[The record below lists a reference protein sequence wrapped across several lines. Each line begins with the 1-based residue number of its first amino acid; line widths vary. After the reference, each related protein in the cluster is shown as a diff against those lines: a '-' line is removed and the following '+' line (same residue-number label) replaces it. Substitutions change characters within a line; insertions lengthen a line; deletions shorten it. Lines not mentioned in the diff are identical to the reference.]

1 MMTSAADPPGQFLT
15 GTDEFTRFD
24 ALVSATDRWS
34 GSAAGWLPAQAIGN
48 EWRDIATRLD
58 RMRQELAR
66 VLVVGVVGGTGV
78 GKSTLVNALAGRE
91 VTEAGDV
98 ARPTT
103 RQPVVVAGAGV
114 DISWLSLEDFGG
126 RLVRSEAAAVGGIV
140 LIDCPDPDT
149 QALAV
154 AEEAEGSQEAVA
166 NHNRDRLEKV
176 LPQCDVL
183 LLVSTAQKYRSWL
196 IARELAAFA
205 PGRPLLFVQTHA
217 SRDPD
222 IREDWRRELETQGFE
237 VPRIFRLD
245 AAEAAARAAAGA
257 AAEPAFLELTAAIDS
272 ELVGRAARRV
282 RRAGAFDLI
291 DWFLKRSADRLR
303 TTRASVARLEAGLE
317 AERRR
322 LEGLLAAGI
331 AAELQQSRRGWQA
344 LIDDEVVAD
353 WQGGLF
359 ATFLHAIS
367 AIRGFWY
374 SLRGRPGLAGRL
386 LAGALPGTP
395 PPGSG
400 KGQGLAELGLTAGE
414 IEQSRSVL
422 SGLAEQAGVVPPL
435 ISPSRGSQQVSA
447 TLADELL
454 NGASNWLAAG
464 LEKIVGQ
471 RRHQLDR
478 LFVRGIFELLFTGL
492 LLAILVRAG
501 LSFFGGRLWQGRPMD
516 GGGFLQEAILWLLIW
531 GFVLRWLV
539 FRLLRIG
546 LDSDLKRFL
555 DRLPEA
561 QLIDPLLADHRQA
574 VGTIGQFLA
583 EAERLQ
589 SEAKLLAAGRQEQAS
604 DLGRLRSGGDGRATT
619 DAG

>member
-1 MMTSAADPPGQFLT
+1 MMTPATDPTGQFLA
-15 GTDEFTRFD
+15 GTDDFTRFD

-34 GSAAGWLPAQAIGN
+34 GSAAGWLPAQAIAN
-48 EWRDIATRLD
+48 EWRDIATRLE
-58 RMRQELAR
+58 RMRRELSR

-103 RQPVVVAGAGV
+103 RQPVVVAGPGV

-126 RLVRSEAAAVGGIV
+126 RLVRSDAAAVGGIV

-154 AEEAEGSQEAVA
+154 PGEAGDGREAVA
-166 NHNRDRLEKV
+166 NHNRDRLEMV

-183 LLVSTAQKYRSWL
+183 LLVGTAQKYRSWL

-222 IREDWRRELETQGFE
+222 IREDWRRELQTQGFE

-245 AAEAAARAAAGA
+245 AAEAAARAAVGA

-272 ELVGRAARRV
+272 ELVGRAAKRV
-282 RRAGAFDLI
+282 RRTGAFDLMG
-291 DWFLKRSADRLR
+291 WFLERSADRLR
-303 TTRASVARLEAGLE
+303 TTRPAVARLEAGLA
-317 AERRR
+317 AERTR
-322 LEGLLAAGI
+322 LEGLLAEGI
-331 AAELQQSRRGWQA
+331 AVELQQSRRGWQT

-359 ATFLHAIS
+359 ATFLHAVS
-367 AIRGFWY
+367 AIRAFWY
-374 SLRGRPGLAGRL
+374 SMRGRPGLAGRL
-386 LAGALPGTP
+386 LVGALPGTP
-395 PPGSG
+395 PPAGG
-400 KGQGLAELGLTAGE
+400 NGQGLAELGLTAGE

-435 ISPSRGSQQVSA
+435 IGPSRAGQQVSA
-447 TLADELL
+447 TQSDELL
-454 NGASNWLAAG
+454 VGASNWLAGG

-471 RRHQLDR
+471 RRRQLDR
-478 LFVRGIFELLFTGL
+478 LAFRGMFELLFTGFL
-492 LLAILVRAG
+492 LVILARAG

-516 GGGFLQEAILWLLIW
+516 GGGFLQEAMLWLFIW

-546 LDSDLKRFL
+546 LDSDLKRLL

-561 QLIDPLLADHRQA
+561 QLIDPLLADHRRA
-574 VGTIGQFLA
+574 VGTIGHFLA
-583 EAERLQ
+583 EAERLEQ
-589 SEAKLLAAGRQEQAS
+589 EARLLVDGQQEGSS
-604 DLGRLRSGGDGRATT
+604 DLGRLRSGGDERAT
-619 DAG
+619 AGAG